1 VQGRALTAEERFA
14 ERMRLTELATEVV
27 RAEGRAACTLRRV
40 TELAGVSRM
49 TPYTYFA
56 DKEALLDAVRT
67 AALARLGDAAE
78 AALAAGEDLPAR
90 LRGVGRAYVVFALG
104 EPELYDLVFEPCPMS
119 DEHRSAAER
128 YRRLAEAPLVEAS
141 ALGLLA
147 LPPERVGHALWAATH
162 GLIALHR
169 AGKLRHGLD
178 FEAVLQDVGDV
189 LAFGFLRR
197 GEG

>member
-1 VQGRALTAEERFA
+1 VQGRTLTADERAA
-14 ERMRLTELATEVV
+14 ERARLTAVAAGLV
-27 RAEGRAACTLRRV
+27 RAEGRVACTLRRV
-40 TELAGVSRM
+40 GEAAGVSRM
-49 TPYTYFA
+49 TPYTYFT
-56 DKEALLDAVRT
+56 DKEDLLDAVR
-67 AALARLGDAAE
+67 ADALAQLGDTTE

-90 LRGVGRAYVVFALG
+90 LRGVGRAYVAFALT
-104 EPELYDLVFEPCPMS
+104 EPELYDLIYEARPMS
-119 DEHRSAAER
+119 DAHRAATER
-128 YRRLAEAPLVEAS
+128 YRRLAEAPLQEAG

-147 LPPERVGHALWAATH
+147 LPAERVGHALWAATH